1 MTFHRKVSERVS
13 LGTYTAATYLIT
25 PFLALHLKK
34 RLKYDKEHPKRW
46 REKQG
51 FTNVPRP
58 NGKVIWL
65 NAVGLGEVMALRG
78 LIHKFHDLDP
88 DLNFLVTSS
97 TRTSS
102 ETFTKDL
109 PPKTIHQ
116 FLPLDTQIY
125 SKRFLNHWRPN
136 LALWS
141 EQDIWPGLVHRVARR
156 GIPQALINARMNS
169 RSLQN
174 KTIVRPLF
182 STTYKTFSFISAQ
195 EKETAAAI
203 VALGALQDIHID
215 GSLKPHCPPLFVNP
229 DTQTAFKSKVI
240 GKKVWLAASCHSE
253 DEDIALA
260 AHRILLMKEPNSILI
275 LAPRNPARKNNIISK
290 LGGLSFKVR
299 SHGELPDKKS
309 QIYLADTFSEMGL
322 WYANSSYA
330 LIGGT
335 FGLVEGHN
343 PWEALQLGCQVMHGP
358 HYKNFAADFRALN
371 NAGASS
377 PVHSPQNI
385 VDALTSS
392 PTRKLKNYTRMRH
405 EQNNNLTKL
414 VTNLNNL
421 MRDRP

>member
-1 MTFHRKVSERVS
+1 MTFHRKLSERVS

-229 DTQTAFKSKVI
+229 DTQTAFKSK
-240 GKKVWLAASCHSE
+240 
-253 DEDIALA
+253 D
-260 AHRILLMKEPNSILI
+260 
-275 LAPRNPARKNNIISK
+275 RKS
-290 LGGLSFKVR
+290 V
-299 SHGELPDKKS
+299 
-309 QIYLADTFSEMGL
+309 
-322 WYANSSYA
+322 
-330 LIGGT
+330 
-335 FGLVEGHN
+335 V
-343 PWEALQLGCQVMHGP
+343 
-358 HYKNFAADFRALN
+358 
-371 NAGASS
+371 
-377 PVHSPQNI
+377 
-385 VDALTSS
+385 
-392 PTRKLKNYTRMRH
+392 
-405 EQNNNLTKL
+405 
-414 VTNLNNL
+414 
-421 MRDRP
+421 

>member
-1 MTFHRKVSERVS
+1 MTFHRKLSEHVS
-13 LGTYTAATYLIT
+13 LSTYRAATYLIT

-34 RLKYDKEHPKRW
+34 RLKYGKEHPKRW
-46 REKQG
+46 LEKQG
-51 FTNVPRP
+51 FTNAPRP

-78 LIHKFHDLDP
+78 LIHKFHKLDP
-88 DLNFLVTSS
+88 NLNFLVTSS

-116 FLPLDTQIY
+116 FLPLDTEIY

-141 EQDIWPGLVHRVARR
+141 EQDIWPGLVHRVACR
-156 GIPQALINARMNS
+156 GIPQALINARMDS
-169 RSLQN
+169 RSLQK

-182 STTYKTFSFISAQ
+182 STTYKTFSLISAQ
-195 EKETAAAI
+195 EKETAAAL
-203 VALGALQDIHID
+203 VALGAKQDIHID
-215 GSLKPHCPPLFVNP
+215 GSMKPHCPPLFVNP
-229 DTQTAFKSKVI
+229 DTQTAFKKKVI

-260 AHRILLMKEPNSILI
+260 AHRILLIKEPNSILI
-275 LAPRNPARKNNIISK
+275 LAPRNPARKNDIISK

-299 SHGELPDKKS
+299 SHGELPDEKS

-322 WYANSSYA
+322 WYTNSDYA

-371 NAGASS
+371 NVGASS

-392 PTRKLKNYTRMRH
+392 PKRKLKNYTRMRH
-405 EQNNNLTKL
+405 EQNNSLTKL
-414 VTNLNNL
+414 VVNLNNL
-421 MRDRP
+421 MRDQP